1 MSMSDILELYI
12 LIFTEIDAHI
22 VVPVPLID
30 TARWE
35 GGEKNV
41 PFDNFILNEIIVW
54 RKKNGGDETR
64 NRAEKSIVRDV
75 LKWKA
80 LSLRYTACVYSW
92 KSRSEVKP
100 RIYSRI

>member
-1 MSMSDILELYI
+1 MSSEILELYI
-12 LIFTEIDAHI
+12 LIFPEIDAHI
-22 VVPVPLID
+22 VVPVRLIG
-30 TARWE
+30 TARL
-35 GGEKNV
+35 GENKIF
-41 PFDNFILNEIIVW
+41 PFDSFILNEIIVW

-100 RIYSRI
+100 RTYSRI